1 MQGRSL
7 VPLLR
12 GETPS
17 DWRASL
23 YYHYYEYPGVHSV
36 RRHEGVTTK
45 RYKLIRFYGKNV
57 PGGEEWE
64 FYDLEEDPREMKSAY
79 SAPDYQAK
87 IIELKLELQRL
98 RDYYRVPA
106 KDKEGK

>member
-64 FYDLEEDPREMKSAY
+64 FYDLEGLWVEAPEVNLEM
-79 SAPDYQAK
+79 
-87 IIELKLELQRL
+87 
-98 RDYYRVPA
+98 
-106 KDKEGK
+106 